1 MVEMISLI
9 YWLSSII
16 GSLMLK
22 PKLELPIMHYPLL
35 MLLHELL
42 LGVVLLL
49 LLKYFSPQGAFKK
62 ITWTFIL
69 LGILV
74 VLLGFILAPRT
85 DMISDGGGFIT
96 IGVILA
102 LREYLRDPF
111 SIFFWP
117 SVALI
122 ETCLLG
128 IKLGANLNRSSVDPI
143 PFSAIATHA
152 TAGLLLALTPMI
164 FLFHLK
170 KDLILNT
177 NKKYTMSKLC
187 IAAGILISLYLYQ
200 LPTPKKSLIFFV
212 AILSAWGIFLANKK
226 ILGAAL
232 SITIFPMFYFSSH
245 IHFNGGIIGLTLLG
259 YSLLLSILAWNPESN
274 LPLYLG
280 VIGAATMLVGL
291 LYQNDLLTISGGLAQ
306 IGLILRISFPTIIR
320 TINAIK
326 LKT

>member
-1 MVEMISLI
+1 MPGMIALI

-16 GSLMLK
+16 GTLILK
-22 PKLELPIMHYPLL
+22 PKLELPIMHYHLL

-49 LLKYFSPQGAFKK
+49 LLKYFSPQGPLKK

-85 DMISDGGGFIT
+85 DMIPDGGGFIT

-117 SVALI
+117 SLALI

-164 FLFHLK
+164 FLFHIK
-170 KDLILNT
+170 KDLVFNT
-177 NKKYTMSKLC
+177 NKKYNLSKLC
-187 IAAGILISLYLYQ
+187 IAAGILVSLYLYQ
-200 LPTPKKSLIFFV
+200 LPTPKENLIFFI
-212 AILSAWGIFLANKK
+212 AILSASAIFLANKK
-226 ILGAAL
+226 IFPAAL
-232 SITIFPMFYFSSH
+232 SITAFPIFYFSPH

-259 YSLLLSILAWNPESN
+259 YSLLLSILVWNPGSN
-274 LPLYLG
+274 LQLFGG

-291 LYQNDLLTISGGLAQ
+291 LYQNDLLTITGGLAQ
-306 IGLILRISFPTIIR
+306 IGFIILIGLPTIMR
-320 TINAIK
+320 TISAYK
-326 LKT
+326 LKI